1 MDSNPQSDAS
11 KQAREGIAG
20 DMAHKIELKTDA
32 TPKLLTGF
40 PYNHIHLGAA
50 MLRGMIVAQNLQD
63 HVMQVMHVPKPR
75 AIVLEGFGYLA
86 QSQGLAFAALA
97 DLFDYDR
104 AKFYDA
110 CNEMLSEIAKQA
122 DQYKIAQLAGMS
134 LEDFQKQMAETAE
147 KGKK

>member
-11 KQAREGIAG
+11 KQAREGTAG
-20 DMAHKIELKTDA
+20 DMAQKIVLKTDA

-40 PYNHIHLGAA
+40 LYDHIHLGAA
-50 MLRGMIVAQNLQD
+50 MLRGMVVAQNLED
-63 HVMQVMHVPKPR
+63 HIKLVIHVPKPS
-75 AIVLEGFGYLA
+75 AVILEGFGYLA
-86 QSQGLAFAALA
+86 NSQGLAFAALA

-110 CNEMLSEIAKQA
+110 CNEMLSEIAKHA

-134 LEDFQKQMAETAE
+134 LEDFQKQMKETEA